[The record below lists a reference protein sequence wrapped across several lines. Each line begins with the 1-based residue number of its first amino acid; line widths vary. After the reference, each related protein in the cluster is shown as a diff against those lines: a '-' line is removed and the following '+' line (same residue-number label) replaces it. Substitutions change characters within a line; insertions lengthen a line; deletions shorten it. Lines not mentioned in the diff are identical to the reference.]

1 MEYILS
7 SVFGQTAAR
16 YGLHAALIA
25 VAFFAIVAVVVYYAK
40 ARIDASRLDAQGRAA
55 ERQAM
60 LGELAT
66 SRNQINSFLTN
77 HLAHLAKE
85 AEATKQDRDRHYQ
98 VMNGMTLAQQ
108 AMTSAIEELVS
119 ETKAHRIE
127 EGARSDAVSSKLEV
141 LHRAI
146 IKGDSE

>member
-16 YGLHAALIA
+16 YGLRAGLVVLVLFA
-25 VAFFAIVAVVVYYAK
+25 VVAVVAYYAK

-55 ERQAM
+55 ERQAL

-66 SRNQINSFLTN
+66 SRSQIHSFLTN

-85 AEATKQDRDRHYQ
+85 SEAAKQDREKHYEI
-98 VMNGMTLAQQ
+98 MGKMTVAQQ
-108 AMTSAIEELVS
+108 AMTDAIEELVT
-119 ETKAHRIE
+119 ETKAHRLE
-127 EGARSDAVSSKLEV
+127 EGTWSAGVSGKLEV

-146 IKGDSE
+146 IKGGAD